1 MSVEPAQLLVALL
14 ELARDVGLRV
24 RALGVG
30 SGGDA
35 ALPAS
40 SGVCRVRGELWVLL
54 ADSEPVARRVDVLA
68 SALCNHAPDLLERH
82 YLPPAVRECL
92 EARGRTPQGR
102 GG

>member
-1 MSVEPAQLLVALL
+1 VEPAQLLAALL

-24 RALGVG
+24 RALGRG
-30 SGGDA
+30 SGADA
-35 ALPAS
+35 APPAS

-54 ADSEPVARRVDVLA
+54 ADSDPVARRVDVLA
-68 SALCNHAPDLLERH
+68 GALCNHAPDLLERH
-82 YLPPAVRECL
+82 YLPPAVRECF

>member
-1 MSVEPAQLLVALL
+1 MSVEPVQLLAALL
-14 ELARDVGLRV
+14 ELARDTGLCV
-24 RALGVG
+24 RALGGG
-30 SGGDA
+30 SGGDS

-54 ADSEPVARRVDVLA
+54 ADSDPVARRVDVLA

-92 EARGRTPQGR
+92 EARGCTPQGR
-102 GG
+102 GS

>member
-1 MSVEPAQLLVALL
+1 VESAQLLAALL
-14 ELARDVGLRV
+14 ELARDTGLRV
-24 RALGVG
+24 RALGG
-30 SGGDA
+30 GWGGDPTP
-35 ALPAS
+35 PAS

-54 ADSEPVARRVDVLA
+54 ADSDPVARRVDVLA
-68 SALCNHAPDLLERH
+68 GALCNHAPDLLERH

>member
-1 MSVEPAQLLVALL
+1 MSVEPVQLLAALL
-14 ELARDVGLRV
+14 ELARDTGLCV
-24 RALGVG
+24 RALGGG

-35 ALPAS
+35 APPAS

-54 ADSEPVARRVDVLA
+54 ADSDPAARRVDVLA
-68 SALCNHAPDLLERH
+68 GALCDHAPDLLERH